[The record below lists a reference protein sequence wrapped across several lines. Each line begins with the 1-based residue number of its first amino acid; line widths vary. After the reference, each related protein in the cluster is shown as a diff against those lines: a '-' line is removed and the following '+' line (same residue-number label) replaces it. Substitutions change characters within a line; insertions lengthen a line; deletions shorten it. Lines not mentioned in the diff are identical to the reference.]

1 MVSCGLGVQAP
12 QILFFENCNRS
23 GFLLLS
29 LAIYGGGGCRKF
41 QKGENMNLFC
51 CYREGCACADCDRK
65 TVFIFQRRSS
75 VDWETHN
82 PERARKMVKK
92 MPIRAALTRLRGAGK
107 EHKTKTNL
115 YADIVP
121 TFR

>member
-1 MVSCGLGVQAP
+1 MRIAIVRLYSFFKDVPVSIGKPITQRG
-12 QILFFENCNRS
+12 
-23 GFLLLS
+23 
-29 LAIYGGGGCRKF
+29 
-41 QKGENMNLFC
+41 
-51 CYREGCACADCDRK
+51 REK
-65 TVFIFQRRSS
+65 
-75 VDWETHN
+75 WL
-82 PERARKMVKK
+82 KK